1 MVSKTIIRKNEYYDS
16 VTLMSLSSKVLGIE
30 GVEEA
35 IVSMAT
41 KMNKE
46 LLANVGM
53 YTDEVEQCGDN
64 DLIIAIRT
72 ISEEQYEKA
81 FKLVEELLTSMNTKK
96 KKREEQDPKTI
107 SSALKKMP
115 DANLAVI
122 SVPGEYAAREAKIA
136 LDNGLHVML
145 FSDNVTIEQEKALK
159 EYARE
164 KNLLVMGPDCGTSVI
179 NNIGLCFANKVKK
192 GNIGLVGASGTG
204 LQEVMVLIDKFGGG
218 ISQAIGTGGRDLHKD
233 IGGIMMMEGLKALSQ
248 DDATEVIVLISKPPA
263 KNVEVDILN
272 IVKDIKKPVVVC
284 FIDGDSAE
292 VEKVGAVFANSLE
305 DAARKA
311 VELSGIKVE
320 IDSNKEELDKIIAEE
335 KNKLNKNQKFL
346 RGLFCGG
353 TLCAEALYV
362 LREQVAGVKS
372 NVAKKEEEKI
382 HDITKIEGN
391 VLLDLGDDEF
401 TVGKPHPMI
410 DPALRLERIVKE
422 AKDQSVGV
430 ILLDFEL
437 GYGSHEDPVGITIPA
452 IKKAKEIASQEGR
465 HIVFIGYI
473 CGTKQ
478 DMQNYD
484 KQKQM
489 LEAEGVI
496 LAHSN
501 VQAANI
507 AAKILAE

>member
-1 MVSKTIIRKNEYYDS
+1 MISKTIIRKNEYYDS

-30 GVEEA
+30 GVEETV
-35 IVSMAT
+35 VSMAT

-46 LLANVGM
+46 LLASIGM
-53 YTDEVEQCGDN
+53 FTDEVEQCGDN
-64 DLIIAIRT
+64 DLIIAIRAE
-72 ISEEQYEKA
+72 SEEQYEDA
-81 FKLVEELLTSMNTKK
+81 LKLVEELLTSRSTKK
-96 KKREEQDPKTI
+96 KKGEAQDPKTI
-107 SSALKKMP
+107 LSALKQMP

-136 LDNGLHVML
+136 LDNGLHVMI

-159 EYARE
+159 EYARD

-179 NNIGLCFANKVKK
+179 NNIGLCFANKVRK

-204 LQEVMVLIDKFGGG
+204 LQEVMVLIDRFGGG

-263 KNVEVDILN
+263 KNVQADILN
-272 IVKDIKKPVVVC
+272 IVKDIKKSVVVC
-284 FIDGDSAE
+284 FIEGDSSE
-292 VEKVGAVFANSLE
+292 VEKVGAIFANSLE
-305 DAARKA
+305 DTAMKA
-311 VELSGIKVE
+311 VELSGIKPE
-320 IDSNKEELDKIIAEE
+320 IDNSTEQLDRIIADE
-335 KNKLNKNQKFL
+335 KNKLNNDQKYL

-353 TLCAEALYV
+353 TMCAEALYV
-362 LREQVAGVKS
+362 LREQVVGIKS
-372 NVAKKEEEKI
+372 NVANKEEEKVQ
-382 HDITKIEGN
+382 DITKSEGN
-391 VLLDLGDDEF
+391 MLLDLGDDEF

-452 IKKAKEIASQEGR
+452 IKKAKEIAAGEGR
-465 HIVFIGYI
+465 HIVFVGYI

-478 DMQNYD
+478 DIQSYD
-484 KQKQM
+484 KQRQM

-507 AAKILAE
+507 AATILAR